1 MAKDDFLRSPQQL
14 LRRQQKRRR
23 LIIIAVGV
31 LLLLVVG
38 YFVARPVRNAIH
50 GWQARRH
57 ADRALVFIDQEK
69 WREARDEA
77 TAAYQLRSTEPQAI
91 RAVARLLSRAGQP
104 TEALEFWKNLGTV
117 TLLTPEDLRDEA
129 GIALKANDLGTASE
143 AVERLLKNGKQKPTA
158 ADLLLAAEI
167 WVRKREYPRASQF
180 AEKALAESNPTRREQ
195 FQAIV
200 ILHTVMRNGV
210 TPAVAKPKEIEDRMV
225 SLVMGKD
232 DASLDALVALAQ
244 TALETPAGA
253 NYSPPIPVDQL
264 IRKID
269 NHPLSKVT
277 HKLLAAD
284 LEMLQQPTQQKEIEQ
299 REIDLWKNSGNEEL
313 AALVTWLYRHG
324 EYQRALDSVPIERA
338 VQTRELFL
346 QYVDT
351 LGALGRWNDIRKL
364 LESERYP
371 LDPVI
376 QSMYLARCYTQQG
389 QQRSADN
396 NWQTAIE
403 RAAGDINHLL
413 ILGEYAE
420 KNGALSVAATAYDA
434 AINVLPRSRPAQLG
448 RLRVAQGTGDTK
460 KIHTVLEE
468 LLKLWPGDTAL
479 QNDEAYTRLL
489 LLPPDTKPDAT
500 ELKSI
505 EPIAQKL
512 VQEEPASLPH
522 RTLFALVYLKENRP
536 YDALALYAGLNV
548 PQKELSPA
556 AVAVHSAVLAATD
569 HAEDA
574 HTEISHLPLNKLLP
588 EERALIK
595 Q

>member
-1 MAKDDFLRSPQQL
+1 MAKDDFLRSPHQL
-14 LRRQQKRRR
+14 RQRQLKRRR
-23 LIIIAVGV
+23 LVMIALAL
-31 LLLLVVG
+31 LLLLVAG
-38 YFVARPVRNAIH
+38 YFAARPVRNAIH

-57 ADRALVFIDQEK
+57 ANHALVFIDQEK

-91 RAVARLLSRAGQP
+91 RAIARLLTRAGQP
-104 TEALEFWKNLGTV
+104 TEALEFWKNLRA
-117 TLLTPEDLRDEA
+117 LAPLTPDDLRDEA

-158 ADLLLAAEI
+158 GDLLLAAEI
-167 WVRKREYPRASQF
+167 WLRKREYPKAGQF
-180 AEKALAESNPTRREQ
+180 AEKALAEAQPSRREQ
-195 FQAIV
+195 FRAIL
-200 ILHTVMRNGV
+200 ILRTVMQNGV
-210 TPAVAKPKEIEDRMV
+210 TPAVTKAKDIDDRM
-225 SLVMGKD
+225 
-232 DASLDALVALAQ
+232 ASLATGNDDVALDVLVALAQ
-244 TALETPAGA
+244 SALETPAGT
-253 NYSPPIPVDQL
+253 NTSPPLPVDQL
-264 IRKID
+264 ISKID
-269 NHPLSKVT
+269 NHPLAKVM

-284 LEMLQQPTQQKEIEQ
+284 LEMSQEPIRQKEIEQ
-299 REIDLWKNSGNEEL
+299 REIDRWKNSSNEDLL
-313 AALVTWLYRHG
+313 ALGTWLYRHG
-324 EYQRALDSVPIERA
+324 EFQRALDAIPIERA

-351 LGALGRWNDIRKL
+351 LGALGRWDDIRKI

-403 RAAGDINHLL
+403 RAAGDINRLL
-413 ILGEYAE
+413 MLAEYAE
-420 KNGALSVAATAYDA
+420 KNGALKVAGTAYDA
-434 AINVLPRSRPAQLG
+434 AVNVSPRSRPAQLG
-448 RLRVAQGTGDTK
+448 RLRLAQTTGGTK
-460 KIHTVLEE
+460 NIHTVLEE
-468 LLKLWPGDTAL
+468 LLRLWPGDTAL

-489 LLPPDTKPDAT
+489 LLPPDTKPDAS

-548 PQKELSPA
+548 PQKELSPS
-556 AVAVHSAVLAATD
+556 AVAVHCAVLAATD
-569 HAEDA
+569 HQEDA
-574 HTEISHLPLNKLLP
+574 HTELSHLPLEKLLP